1 MIGKSI
7 QTRLFSAVFL
17 VIFMMTFGVGIT
29 FFFSSRWYL
38 QYTARKETEHLIRM
52 VQSESDRLSTDSA
65 YTSSD
70 PEENMRESS
79 KALLRSV
86 RLQLR
91 DQPYNGIFLI
101 FNSKQKLVF
110 PQSGNDQNIYPMS
123 ALEEQ
128 CRQMIQSGE
137 LVSGKTS
144 RILLSEDFWYIS
156 MYVFPSST
164 PVRAKY
170 FVSVV
175 QIPDSSVF
183 WNYTWKLYI
192 AILIASVFLS
202 SFLVWGIAR
211 TISDPIRHLCLQIQ
225 RINGETDAQIR
236 DSYSLNELESLK
248 RSYNQMEETIRRSE
262 EEKRQFFQNAS
273 HDLKTPL
280 ASITGYSQGIVS
292 NVIKDHQKA
301 ASIILSESLRMTD
314 LVESILSLSKM
325 DSHTLDLHP
334 ADLEVMEFLDECVDI
349 MSTIRRD
356 CVIHL
361 EAGRPLTIHTD
372 PELLKRVIQ
381 NILSNCLRYAD
392 HEILIRMSTD
402 GNSLILLIQDDG
414 PGFPEKDLPHI
425 FERFYKGNGGKNGI
439 GLSIVWA
446 GIHYLGGSI
455 TAGNRAVPEHG
466 AYYQL
471 LLPLSLSS
479 GYSQSDSVK
488 TANLSFKHRL

>member
-29 FFFSSRWYL
+29 FFLSSRWYV

-52 VQSESDRLSTDSA
+52 VQSESDRLSTDPA

-70 PEENMRESS
+70 SKEHTRESS

-86 RLQLR
+86 RRQLR
-91 DQPYNGIFLI
+91 DQPYNGIFLV

-110 PQSGNDQNIYPMS
+110 PQSSNDQNIYPIS

-137 LVSGKTS
+137 LISGKPS

-211 TISDPIRHLCLQIQ
+211 TISVPIQHLCLQIQ
-225 RINGETDAQIR
+225 RINGETDAQIQ

-280 ASITGYSQGIVS
+280 VSITGYSQGIVS

-301 ASIILSESLRMTD
+301 TSIILSESLRMTD

-325 DSHTLDLHP
+325 DSHTFDLHP
-334 ADLEVMEFLDECVDI
+334 TDLEVIEFLDECVDI

-361 EAGRPLTIHTD
+361 ESAHPLTIHTD

-414 PGFPEKDLPHI
+414 PGFLEKDLPHI

-439 GLSIVWA
+439 GLSIVWT

-471 LLPLSLSS
+471 LLPLS
-479 GYSQSDSVK
+479 
-488 TANLSFKHRL
+488 F

>member
-29 FFFSSRWYL
+29 FFLSSRWYV

-52 VQSESDRLSTDSA
+52 VQSESDRLSTDPA

-70 PEENMRESS
+70 SKENTRESS

-86 RLQLR
+86 RRQLR
-91 DQPYNGIFLI
+91 DQPYNGIFLV

-110 PQSGNDQNIYPMS
+110 PQSSNDQNIYPIS

-137 LVSGKTS
+137 LISGKTS

-211 TISDPIRHLCLQIQ
+211 TISVPLQHLCLQIQ
-225 RINGETDAQIR
+225 RINGETAAQIQ
-236 DSYSLNELESLK
+236 DSYSLNELEALK

-325 DSHTLDLHP
+325 DSHTFDLHP
-334 ADLEVMEFLDECVDI
+334 TDLEVVEFLDECVDI

-361 EAGRPLTIHTD
+361 ESAHPLTIHTD

-439 GLSIVWA
+439 GLSIVWT

-471 LLPLSLSS
+471 LLPLS
-479 GYSQSDSVK
+479 
-488 TANLSFKHRL
+488 F

>member
-29 FFFSSRWYL
+29 FFLSSRWYV

-52 VQSESDRLSTDSA
+52 VQSESDRLSTDPA

-70 PEENMRESS
+70 SKENTRESS

-86 RLQLR
+86 RRQLR

-110 PQSGNDQNIYPMS
+110 PQSSNDQNIYPIS

-137 LVSGKTS
+137 LISGKPS

-211 TISDPIRHLCLQIQ
+211 TISVPIQRLCLQIQ
-225 RINGETDAQIR
+225 RINGETDAQIQ

-248 RSYNQMEETIRRSE
+248 HSYNQMEETIRRSE
-262 EEKRQFFQNAS
+262 EEKRHFFQNAS

-325 DSHTLDLHP
+325 DSHTFDLHP
-334 ADLEVMEFLDECVDI
+334 TDLEVVEFLDECVDI

-361 EAGRPLTIHTD
+361 ESAHPLTIHTD

-414 PGFPEKDLPHI
+414 PGSPEKDLPHI
-425 FERFYKGNGGKNGI
+425 FERFYKGDGGKNGI
-439 GLSIVWA
+439 GLSIVWT

-471 LLPLSLSS
+471 LLPLS
-479 GYSQSDSVK
+479 
-488 TANLSFKHRL
+488 F

>member
-1 MIGKSI
+1 MIGKNI

-29 FFFSSRWYL
+29 FFLSSRWYV

-52 VQSESDRLSTDSA
+52 VQSESDRLTTDPA

-70 PEENMRESS
+70 SKENTRESS

-91 DQPYNGIFLI
+91 DQPYNGIFLV

-110 PQSGNDQNIYPMS
+110 PQSSNDQNIYPIS

-137 LVSGKTS
+137 LISGKTS
-144 RILLSEDFWYIS
+144 RILLSEDSWYIS

-211 TISDPIRHLCLQIQ
+211 TISVPIQRLCLQIQ
-225 RINGETDAQIR
+225 RIDGETDAQIQ

-325 DSHTLDLHP
+325 DSHTFDLHP
-334 ADLEVMEFLDECVDI
+334 TDLEVVEFLDECVDI

-361 EAGRPLTIHTD
+361 ESAHPLTIHTD

-439 GLSIVWA
+439 GLSIVWT

-471 LLPLSLSS
+471 LLPLS
-479 GYSQSDSVK
+479 
-488 TANLSFKHRL
+488 F

>member
-29 FFFSSRWYL
+29 FFLSSRWYV

-52 VQSESDRLSTDSA
+52 VQSESDRLSTDPA

-70 PEENMRESS
+70 SKKNTRESS

-110 PQSGNDQNIYPMS
+110 PQSSNDQNIYPIS

-128 CRQMIQSGE
+128 CRRMIQSGE
-137 LVSGKTS
+137 LISGKTS

-183 WNYTWKLYI
+183 WNYTWKFYL
-192 AILIASVFLS
+192 AILLASVFLS

-211 TISDPIRHLCLQIQ
+211 TISVPIQHLCLQIQ
-225 RINGETDAQIR
+225 RINGETDAQIH
-236 DSYSLNELESLK
+236 DSYSLNELEALK
-248 RSYNQMEETIRRSE
+248 CSYNQMEEMIRRSE

-325 DSHTLDLHP
+325 DSHTFDLHP
-334 ADLEVMEFLDECVDI
+334 TDLEVMEFLDECVDI

-361 EAGRPLTIHTD
+361 EAERPLMIRTD

-381 NILSNCLRYAD
+381 NILSNCLRYAE

-414 PGFPEKDLPHI
+414 PGFLEKDLPHI
-425 FERFYKGNGGKNGI
+425 FERFYKGDGGKNGI
-439 GLSIVWA
+439 GLSIVWT

-455 TAGNRAVPEHG
+455 TAGNRTVPEHG

-471 LLPLSLSS
+471 LLPLS
-479 GYSQSDSVK
+479 
-488 TANLSFKHRL
+488 F

>member
-29 FFFSSRWYL
+29 FFLSSRWYV

-52 VQSESDRLSTDSA
+52 VQAESDRLSTDTA

-70 PEENMRESS
+70 SKENTRESS

-110 PQSGNDQNIYPMS
+110 PQSSNDQNIYPIS

-137 LVSGKTS
+137 LISGKTS

-183 WNYTWKLYI
+183 WNYTWKLYL
-192 AILIASVFLS
+192 AILLASVFLS

-211 TISDPIRHLCLQIQ
+211 TISVPIQHLCLQIQ
-225 RINGETDAQIR
+225 RINGETDAQIH

-325 DSHTLDLHP
+325 DSHTFDLHP
-334 ADLEVMEFLDECVDI
+334 TDLEVMEFLDECVDI

-361 EAGRPLTIHTD
+361 EAERPLMIRTD

-381 NILSNCLRYAD
+381 NILSNCLRYAE

-439 GLSIVWA
+439 GLSIVWT

-471 LLPLSLSS
+471 LFPLS
-479 GYSQSDSVK
+479 
-488 TANLSFKHRL
+488 F

>member
-29 FFFSSRWYL
+29 FFLSSRWYV
-38 QYTARKETEHLIRM
+38 QYTAREETEHLIRM
-52 VQSESDRLSTDSA
+52 VQSESDRLSTDPA

-70 PEENMRESS
+70 SKENTRESS

-86 RLQLR
+86 RRQLR
-91 DQPYNGIFLI
+91 DQPYNGIFLV

-110 PQSGNDQNIYPMS
+110 PQSSNDQNIYPIS

-137 LVSGKTS
+137 LISGKTS

-183 WNYTWKLYI
+183 WNYTRKLYI

-211 TISDPIRHLCLQIQ
+211 TISVPIQHLCLQIQ
-225 RINGETDAQIR
+225 RINGETDAQIQ
-236 DSYSLNELESLK
+236 DSYSLNELEALK
-248 RSYNQMEETIRRSE
+248 RSYNQMEEMIRRSE

-325 DSHTLDLHP
+325 DSHTFDLHP
-334 ADLEVMEFLDECVDI
+334 TDLEVMEFLDECVDI

-361 EAGRPLTIHTD
+361 EAERPLMIRTD

-381 NILSNCLRYAD
+381 NILSNCLRYAE

-414 PGFPEKDLPHI
+414 PGFLEKDLPHI

-439 GLSIVWA
+439 GLSIVWT

-455 TAGNRAVPEHG
+455 TAGNRTVPEHG

-471 LLPLSLSS
+471 LLPLS
-479 GYSQSDSVK
+479 
-488 TANLSFKHRL
+488 F

>member
-29 FFFSSRWYL
+29 FFLSSRWYV

-52 VQSESDRLSTDSA
+52 VQSESDRLSTDPA

-70 PEENMRESS
+70 SKENTRESS

-86 RLQLR
+86 RRQLR
-91 DQPYNGIFLI
+91 DQPYNGIFLV

-110 PQSGNDQNIYPMS
+110 PQSSNDQNIYPIS

-137 LVSGKTS
+137 LISGKTS

-183 WNYTWKLYI
+183 WNYTWKLYL
-192 AILIASVFLS
+192 AILLASVFLS

-211 TISDPIRHLCLQIQ
+211 TISVPIQHLCLQIQ
-225 RINGETDAQIR
+225 RINGETDAQIQ
-236 DSYSLNELESLK
+236 DSYSLNELEALK
-248 RSYNQMEETIRRSE
+248 RSYNQMEEMIRRSE

-325 DSHTLDLHP
+325 DSHTFDLHP
-334 ADLEVMEFLDECVDI
+334 TDLEVMEFLDECVDI

-361 EAGRPLTIHTD
+361 EAERPLMIRTD

-381 NILSNCLRYAD
+381 NILSNCLRYAE

-414 PGFPEKDLPHI
+414 PGFLEKDLPHI

-439 GLSIVWA
+439 GLSIVWT

-455 TAGNRAVPEHG
+455 TAGNRTVPEHG

-471 LLPLSLSS
+471 LLPLSFLPNQVS
-479 GYSQSDSVK
+479 
-488 TANLSFKHRL
+488 LSFNCEKQ

>member
-29 FFFSSRWYL
+29 FFLSSRWYV

-52 VQSESDRLSTDSA
+52 VQSESDRLSTDPA

-70 PEENMRESS
+70 SKENTRESS

-86 RLQLR
+86 RRQLR
-91 DQPYNGIFLI
+91 DQPYNGIFLV

-110 PQSGNDQNIYPMS
+110 PQSSNDQNIYPIS

-137 LVSGKTS
+137 LISGKTS

-183 WNYTWKLYI
+183 WNYTWKLYL
-192 AILIASVFLS
+192 AILLASVFLS

-211 TISDPIRHLCLQIQ
+211 TISVPIQHLCLQIQ
-225 RINGETDAQIR
+225 RINGETDAQIQ
-236 DSYSLNELESLK
+236 DSYSLNELEALK
-248 RSYNQMEETIRRSE
+248 RSYNQMEEMIRRSE
-262 EEKRQFFQNAS
+262 EEKRQFFQNTS

-325 DSHTLDLHP
+325 DSHTFDLHP
-334 ADLEVMEFLDECVDI
+334 TDLEVMEFLDECVDI

-361 EAGRPLTIHTD
+361 EAERPLMIRTD

-381 NILSNCLRYAD
+381 NILSNCLRYAE

-414 PGFPEKDLPHI
+414 PGFLEKDLPHI

-439 GLSIVWA
+439 GLSIVWT

-466 AYYQL
+466 AYYRL
-471 LLPLSLSS
+471 LLPLS
-479 GYSQSDSVK
+479 
-488 TANLSFKHRL
+488 F

>member
-1 MIGKSI
+1 MIGKSV

-29 FFFSSRWYL
+29 FFLSSRWYV

-52 VQSESDRLSTDSA
+52 VQSESDRLSTDPA

-70 PEENMRESS
+70 SKENTRESS

-86 RLQLR
+86 RRQLR
-91 DQPYNGIFLI
+91 DQPYNGIFLV

-110 PQSGNDQNIYPMS
+110 PQSSNDQNIYPIS

-137 LVSGKTS
+137 LISGKTS

-183 WNYTWKLYI
+183 WNYTWKLYL

-211 TISDPIRHLCLQIQ
+211 TISVPLQHLCLQIQ
-225 RINGETDAQIR
+225 RINGETDAQIQ
-236 DSYSLNELESLK
+236 DSYSLNELEALK

-301 ASIILSESLRMTD
+301 AGIILSESLRMTD

-325 DSHTLDLHP
+325 DSHTFDLHP
-334 ADLEVMEFLDECVDI
+334 TDLEVIEFLDECVDI

-361 EAGRPLTIHTD
+361 EAARPLMIHTD

-381 NILSNCLRYAD
+381 NILSNCLRYAE

-414 PGFPEKDLPHI
+414 PGFLEKDLPHI

-439 GLSIVWA
+439 GLSIVWT

-471 LLPLSLSS
+471 LLPLS
-479 GYSQSDSVK
+479 
-488 TANLSFKHRL
+488 F

>member
-29 FFFSSRWYL
+29 FFLSSRWYV

-52 VQSESDRLSTDSA
+52 VQAESDRLSTDTA

-70 PEENMRESS
+70 SKENTRESS

-86 RLQLR
+86 RRQLR

-110 PQSGNDQNIYPMS
+110 PQSSNDRNIYPIS

-128 CRQMIQSGE
+128 CRRMIQSGE
-137 LVSGKTS
+137 LISGKTS

-183 WNYTWKLYI
+183 WNYTRKLYI

-211 TISDPIRHLCLQIQ
+211 TISVPIQHLCLQIQ
-225 RINGETDAQIR
+225 RINGETDAQIK
-236 DSYSLNELESLK
+236 DSYSLNELEALK

-301 ASIILSESLRMTD
+301 AGIILSESLRMTD

-325 DSHTLDLHP
+325 DSHTFDLHP
-334 ADLEVMEFLDECVDI
+334 TDLEVMEFLDECVDI

-361 EAGRPLTIHTD
+361 EAERPLMIYTD

-439 GLSIVWA
+439 GLSIVWT

-471 LLPLSLSS
+471 LLPLS
-479 GYSQSDSVK
+479 
-488 TANLSFKHRL
+488 F

>member
-29 FFFSSRWYL
+29 FFLSSRWYV

-52 VQSESDRLSTDSA
+52 VQSESDRLSTDPA

-70 PEENMRESS
+70 SKENTRESS

-86 RLQLR
+86 RRQLR
-91 DQPYNGIFLI
+91 DQPYNGIFLV

-110 PQSGNDQNIYPMS
+110 PQSSNDQNIYPIS

-137 LVSGKTS
+137 LISGKTS

-183 WNYTWKLYI
+183 WNYTRKLYI

-211 TISDPIRHLCLQIQ
+211 TISVPIQHLCLQIQ
-225 RINGETDAQIR
+225 RINGETDAQIQ
-236 DSYSLNELESLK
+236 DSYSLNELEALK

-325 DSHTLDLHP
+325 DSHTFDLHP
-334 ADLEVMEFLDECVDI
+334 TDLEVMEFLDECVDI

-361 EAGRPLTIHTD
+361 EAERPLMIRTD

-381 NILSNCLRYAD
+381 NILSNCLRYAE

-414 PGFPEKDLPHI
+414 PGFLEKDLPHI

-439 GLSIVWA
+439 GLSIVWT

-471 LLPLSLSS
+471 LLPLS
-479 GYSQSDSVK
+479 
-488 TANLSFKHRL
+488 F

>member
-29 FFFSSRWYL
+29 FFLSSRWYV

-52 VQSESDRLSTDSA
+52 VQSESNRLSTDPA

-70 PEENMRESS
+70 SKENTREFS

-86 RLQLR
+86 RMQLR
-91 DQPYNGIFLI
+91 DQPYNGIFLV

-110 PQSGNDQNIYPMS
+110 PQSSNDQNIYPIS
-123 ALEEQ
+123 ALEKQ
-128 CRQMIQSGE
+128 CRRMIQSGE
-137 LVSGKTS
+137 LISGKTS
-144 RILLSEDFWYIS
+144 RILLSEDSWYIS

-211 TISDPIRHLCLQIQ
+211 TISVPIQHLCLQIQ
-225 RINGETDAQIR
+225 RINGETDAQIQ
-236 DSYSLNELESLK
+236 DSYSLNELEALK
-248 RSYNQMEETIRRSE
+248 RSYNQMEEMIRRSE

-325 DSHTLDLHP
+325 DSHTFDLHP
-334 ADLEVMEFLDECVDI
+334 TDLEVMEFLDECVDI

-361 EAGRPLTIHTD
+361 EAERPLMIRTD

-381 NILSNCLRYAD
+381 NILSNCLRYAE

-414 PGFPEKDLPHI
+414 PGFLEKDLPHI

-439 GLSIVWA
+439 GLSIVWT

-471 LLPLSLSS
+471 LLPLS
-479 GYSQSDSVK
+479 
-488 TANLSFKHRL
+488 F

>member
-29 FFFSSRWYL
+29 FFLSSRWYV

-52 VQSESDRLSTDSA
+52 VQSESDRLSTDPA

-70 PEENMRESS
+70 SKENTRESS

-86 RLQLR
+86 RRQLR
-91 DQPYNGIFLI
+91 DQPYNGIFLV

-110 PQSGNDQNIYPMS
+110 PQSSNDQNIYPIS

-137 LVSGKTS
+137 LISGKTS

-183 WNYTWKLYI
+183 WNYTWKLYL

-211 TISDPIRHLCLQIQ
+211 TISVPIQHLCLQIQ
-225 RINGETDAQIR
+225 RINGETDAQIQ

-325 DSHTLDLHP
+325 DSHTFDLHP
-334 ADLEVMEFLDECVDI
+334 TDLEVMEFLDECVDI

-356 CVIHL
+356 CVINL
-361 EAGRPLTIHTD
+361 EAARPLMIHTD

-381 NILSNCLRYAD
+381 NILSNCLRYAE

-414 PGFPEKDLPHI
+414 PGFLEKDLPHI
-425 FERFYKGNGGKNGI
+425 FERFYKGNGGNNGI
-439 GLSIVWA
+439 GLSIVWT

-471 LLPLSLSS
+471 LLPLS
-479 GYSQSDSVK
+479 
-488 TANLSFKHRL
+488 F

>member
-1 MIGKSI
+1 MIGKSV

-29 FFFSSRWYL
+29 FFLSSRWYV

-52 VQSESDRLSTDSA
+52 VQSESNRLSTDPA

-70 PEENMRESS
+70 SKENTREFS

-86 RLQLR
+86 RMQLR
-91 DQPYNGIFLI
+91 DQPYNGIFLV

-110 PQSGNDQNIYPMS
+110 PQSSNDQNIYPIS
-123 ALEEQ
+123 ALEKQ
-128 CRQMIQSGE
+128 CRRMIQSGE
-137 LVSGKTS
+137 LISGKTS

-211 TISDPIRHLCLQIQ
+211 TISVPIQHLCLQIQ
-225 RINGETDAQIR
+225 RINGETDAQIQ

-248 RSYNQMEETIRRSE
+248 RSYNQMEEMIRRSE

-325 DSHTLDLHP
+325 DSHTFDLHP
-334 ADLEVMEFLDECVDI
+334 TDLEVMEFLDECVDI

-361 EAGRPLTIHTD
+361 EAERPLMIRTD

-381 NILSNCLRYAD
+381 NILSNCLRYAE

-414 PGFPEKDLPHI
+414 PGFLEKDLPHI

-439 GLSIVWA
+439 GLSIVWT

-471 LLPLSLSS
+471 LLPLS
-479 GYSQSDSVK
+479 
-488 TANLSFKHRL
+488 F

>member
-29 FFFSSRWYL
+29 FFLSSRWYV

-52 VQSESDRLSTDSA
+52 VQSESDRLSTDPA

-70 PEENMRESS
+70 SKENTRESS

-86 RLQLR
+86 RRQLR
-91 DQPYNGIFLI
+91 DQPYNGIFLV

-110 PQSGNDQNIYPMS
+110 PQSSNDQNIYPIS

-137 LVSGKTS
+137 LISGKTS

-183 WNYTWKLYI
+183 WNYTWKLYL
-192 AILIASVFLS
+192 AILLASVFLS

-211 TISDPIRHLCLQIQ
+211 TISVPIQHLCLQIQ
-225 RINGETDAQIR
+225 RINGETDAQIQ
-236 DSYSLNELESLK
+236 DSYSLNELEALK
-248 RSYNQMEETIRRSE
+248 RSYNQMEEMIRRSE
-262 EEKRQFFQNAS
+262 EEKRQFFQNTS

-301 ASIILSESLRMTD
+301 AGIILSESLRMTD

-325 DSHTLDLHP
+325 DSHTFDLHP
-334 ADLEVMEFLDECVDI
+334 TDLEVMEFLDECVDI

-361 EAGRPLTIHTD
+361 EAERPLMIRTD

-381 NILSNCLRYAD
+381 NILSNCLRYAE

-439 GLSIVWA
+439 GLSIVWT

-471 LLPLSLSS
+471 LFPLS
-479 GYSQSDSVK
+479 
-488 TANLSFKHRL
+488 F

>member
-7 QTRLFSAVFL
+7 QTRLFSAAFL

-29 FFFSSRWYL
+29 FFLSSRWYV

-52 VQSESDRLSTDSA
+52 VQSESDRLSTDPA

-70 PEENMRESS
+70 SKENTRESS

-110 PQSGNDQNIYPMS
+110 PQSSNDQNIYPIS

-128 CRQMIQSGE
+128 CRRMIQSGE
-137 LVSGKTS
+137 LISGKTS

-183 WNYTWKLYI
+183 WNYTWKLYL
-192 AILIASVFLS
+192 AILLASVFLS

-211 TISDPIRHLCLQIQ
+211 TISVPIQHLCLQIQ
-225 RINGETDAQIR
+225 RINGETDAQIQ
-236 DSYSLNELESLK
+236 DSYSLNELEALK
-248 RSYNQMEETIRRSE
+248 HSYNQMEEMIRRSE

-325 DSHTLDLHP
+325 DSHTFDLHP
-334 ADLEVMEFLDECVDI
+334 TDLEVMEFLDECVDI

-361 EAGRPLTIHTD
+361 EAERPLMIRTD
-372 PELLKRVIQ
+372 PKLLKRVIQ
-381 NILSNCLRYAD
+381 NILSNCLRYAE

-414 PGFPEKDLPHI
+414 PGFLEKDLPHI

-439 GLSIVWA
+439 GLSIVWT

-455 TAGNRAVPEHG
+455 TAGNRTVPEHG

-471 LLPLSLSS
+471 LLPLS
-479 GYSQSDSVK
+479 
-488 TANLSFKHRL
+488 F

>member
-29 FFFSSRWYL
+29 FFLSSRWYV
-38 QYTARKETEHLIRM
+38 QYTAKKETEHLIRM
-52 VQSESDRLSTDSA
+52 VQSESDRLSTDPA

-70 PEENMRESS
+70 SKENTRESS

-86 RLQLR
+86 RRQLR

-110 PQSGNDQNIYPMS
+110 PQSSNDQNIYPIS

-137 LVSGKTS
+137 LISGKPS

-211 TISDPIRHLCLQIQ
+211 TISVPIQHLCLQIQ
-225 RINGETDAQIR
+225 RINGETDAQIQ

-248 RSYNQMEETIRRSE
+248 RSYNQMEEMIRRSE

-325 DSHTLDLHP
+325 DSHTFDLHP
-334 ADLEVMEFLDECVDI
+334 TDLEVVEFLDECVDI

-361 EAGRPLTIHTD
+361 ESAHPLTIHTD

-381 NILSNCLRYAD
+381 NILSNCLRYAE

-414 PGFPEKDLPHI
+414 PGFLEKDLPHI
-425 FERFYKGNGGKNGI
+425 FERFYKGDGGKNGI
-439 GLSIVWA
+439 GLSIVWT

-471 LLPLSLSS
+471 LLPLS
-479 GYSQSDSVK
+479 
-488 TANLSFKHRL
+488 F

>member
-29 FFFSSRWYL
+29 FFLSSRWYV

-52 VQSESDRLSTDSA
+52 VQSESDRLSTDPA

-70 PEENMRESS
+70 SKENTRESS

-110 PQSGNDQNIYPMS
+110 PQSSNDRNIYPIS

-128 CRQMIQSGE
+128 CRRMIQSGE
-137 LVSGKTS
+137 LISGKTS

-183 WNYTWKLYI
+183 WNYTWKLYL
-192 AILIASVFLS
+192 AILLASVFLS

-211 TISDPIRHLCLQIQ
+211 TISVPIQHLCLQIQ
-225 RINGETDAQIR
+225 RINGETDAQIQ
-236 DSYSLNELESLK
+236 DSYSLNELEALK
-248 RSYNQMEETIRRSE
+248 RSYNQMEEMIRRSE

-325 DSHTLDLHP
+325 DSHTFDLHP
-334 ADLEVMEFLDECVDI
+334 TDLEVMEFLDECVDI

-361 EAGRPLTIHTD
+361 EAERPLMIRTD

-414 PGFPEKDLPHI
+414 PGFLEKDLPHI

-439 GLSIVWA
+439 GLSIVWT

-471 LLPLSLSS
+471 LLPLS
-479 GYSQSDSVK
+479 
-488 TANLSFKHRL
+488 F

>member
-29 FFFSSRWYL
+29 FFLSSRWYV

-52 VQSESDRLSTDSA
+52 VQSESDRLSTDPA

-70 PEENMRESS
+70 SKENTRESS

-86 RLQLR
+86 RRQLR
-91 DQPYNGIFLI
+91 DQPYNGIFLV

-110 PQSGNDQNIYPMS
+110 PQSSNDQNIYPIS

-137 LVSGKTS
+137 LISGKTS

-211 TISDPIRHLCLQIQ
+211 TISVPIQHLCLQIQ
-225 RINGETDAQIR
+225 RINGETDAQIQ
-236 DSYSLNELESLK
+236 DSYSLNELEALK
-248 RSYNQMEETIRRSE
+248 RSYNQMEEMIRRSE

-273 HDLKTPL
+273 HDLKTSL

-325 DSHTLDLHP
+325 DSHTFDLHP
-334 ADLEVMEFLDECVDI
+334 TDLEVMEFLDECVDI

-361 EAGRPLTIHTD
+361 EAERPLMIRTD

-381 NILSNCLRYAD
+381 NILSNCLRYAE

-414 PGFPEKDLPHI
+414 PGFLEKDLPHI

-439 GLSIVWA
+439 GLSIVWT

-471 LLPLSLSS
+471 LLPLS
-479 GYSQSDSVK
+479 
-488 TANLSFKHRL
+488 F

>member
-17 VIFMMTFGVGIT
+17 VIFMITFGVGIT
-29 FFFSSRWYL
+29 FFLSSRWYV

-52 VQSESDRLSTDSA
+52 VQSESDRLSTDPA

-70 PEENMRESS
+70 SKENTRESS

-86 RLQLR
+86 RRQLR
-91 DQPYNGIFLI
+91 DQPYNGIFLV

-110 PQSGNDQNIYPMS
+110 PQSSNDQNIYPIS

-137 LVSGKTS
+137 LISGKTS

-183 WNYTWKLYI
+183 WNYTWKLYL
-192 AILIASVFLS
+192 AILLASVFLS

-211 TISDPIRHLCLQIQ
+211 TISVPIQHLCLQIQ
-225 RINGETDAQIR
+225 RINGETDAQIQ
-236 DSYSLNELESLK
+236 DSYSLNELEALK
-248 RSYNQMEETIRRSE
+248 RSYNQMEEMIRRSE

-325 DSHTLDLHP
+325 DSHTFDLHP
-334 ADLEVMEFLDECVDI
+334 TDLEVMEFLDECVDI

-361 EAGRPLTIHTD
+361 EAERPLMIRTD

-381 NILSNCLRYAD
+381 NILSNCLRYAE

-414 PGFPEKDLPHI
+414 PGFLEKDLPHI

-439 GLSIVWA
+439 GLSIVWT

-471 LLPLSLSS
+471 LLPLS
-479 GYSQSDSVK
+479 
-488 TANLSFKHRL
+488 F

>member
-29 FFFSSRWYL
+29 FFLSSRWYV

-52 VQSESDRLSTDSA
+52 VQSESDRLSTDPA

-70 PEENMRESS
+70 SKENTRESS

-86 RLQLR
+86 RRQLR

-110 PQSGNDQNIYPMS
+110 PQSSNDQNIYPIS

-137 LVSGKTS
+137 LISGKPS

-211 TISDPIRHLCLQIQ
+211 TISVPIQHLCLQIQ
-225 RINGETDAQIR
+225 RINGETDAQIQ
-236 DSYSLNELESLK
+236 DSYSLNELEALK
-248 RSYNQMEETIRRSE
+248 RSYNQMEEMIRRSE

-325 DSHTLDLHP
+325 DSHTFDLHP
-334 ADLEVMEFLDECVDI
+334 TDLEVMEFLDECVDI

-361 EAGRPLTIHTD
+361 EAERPLMIRTD

-381 NILSNCLRYAD
+381 NILSNCLRYAE

-414 PGFPEKDLPHI
+414 PGFLEKDLPHI

-439 GLSIVWA
+439 GLSIVWT

-466 AYYQL
+466 AYYRL
-471 LLPLSLSS
+471 LLPLS
-479 GYSQSDSVK
+479 
-488 TANLSFKHRL
+488 F

>member
-29 FFFSSRWYL
+29 FFLSSRWYV
-38 QYTARKETEHLIRM
+38 QYTARKETEHLIGM
-52 VQSESDRLSTDSA
+52 VQSESDRLSTDPA

-70 PEENMRESS
+70 SKENTRESS

-91 DQPYNGIFLI
+91 DQPHNGIFLV

-110 PQSGNDQNIYPMS
+110 PQSSNDQNIYPIS

-128 CRQMIQSGE
+128 CRRMIQSGE
-137 LVSGKTS
+137 LISGKTS
-144 RILLSEDFWYIS
+144 RILLSEDSWYIS

-183 WNYTWKLYI
+183 WNYTWKLYL

-211 TISDPIRHLCLQIQ
+211 TISVPLRHLCLQIQ
-225 RINGETDAQIR
+225 RINGETDAQIH

-325 DSHTLDLHP
+325 DSHTFDLHP
-334 ADLEVMEFLDECVDI
+334 TDLEVMEFLDECVDI

-361 EAGRPLTIHTD
+361 EAERPLMIRTD

-414 PGFPEKDLPHI
+414 PGFLEKDLPHI

-439 GLSIVWA
+439 GLSIVWT

-466 AYYQL
+466 AYYRL
-471 LLPLSLSS
+471 LLPLS
-479 GYSQSDSVK
+479 
-488 TANLSFKHRL
+488 F

>member
-29 FFFSSRWYL
+29 FFLSSRWYV

-52 VQSESDRLSTDSA
+52 VQSESDRLSTDPA

-70 PEENMRESS
+70 SKKNTRESS

-86 RLQLR
+86 RRQLR

-110 PQSGNDQNIYPMS
+110 PQSSNDQNIYPIS

-137 LVSGKTS
+137 LISGKPS

-202 SFLVWGIAR
+202 SFLVCGIAR
-211 TISDPIRHLCLQIQ
+211 TISVPIQHLCLQIQ
-225 RINGETDAQIR
+225 RINGETDAQIQ

-325 DSHTLDLHP
+325 DSHTFDLHP
-334 ADLEVMEFLDECVDI
+334 TDLEVVEFLDECVDI

-361 EAGRPLTIHTD
+361 ESAHPLTIHTD

-439 GLSIVWA
+439 GLSIVWT

-471 LLPLSLSS
+471 LLPLS
-479 GYSQSDSVK
+479 
-488 TANLSFKHRL
+488 F

>member
-29 FFFSSRWYL
+29 FFLSSRWYV

-52 VQSESDRLSTDSA
+52 VQAESDRLSTDTA

-70 PEENMRESS
+70 SKENTRESS

-110 PQSGNDQNIYPMS
+110 PQSSNDQNIYPIS

-128 CRQMIQSGE
+128 CRRMIQSGE
-137 LVSGKTS
+137 LISGKTS

-183 WNYTWKLYI
+183 WNYTWKLYL
-192 AILIASVFLS
+192 AILLASVFLS

-211 TISDPIRHLCLQIQ
+211 TISVPIQHLCLQIQ
-225 RINGETDAQIR
+225 RINGETDAQIQ
-236 DSYSLNELESLK
+236 DSYSLNELEALK
-248 RSYNQMEETIRRSE
+248 RSYNQMEEMIRRSE

-325 DSHTLDLHP
+325 DSHTFDLHP
-334 ADLEVMEFLDECVDI
+334 TDLEVMEFLDECVDI

-361 EAGRPLTIHTD
+361 EAERPLMIRTD

-381 NILSNCLRYAD
+381 NILSNCLRYAE

-414 PGFPEKDLPHI
+414 PGFLEKDLPHI

-439 GLSIVWA
+439 GLSIVWT

-471 LLPLSLSS
+471 LFPLS
-479 GYSQSDSVK
+479 
-488 TANLSFKHRL
+488 F

>member
-7 QTRLFSAVFL
+7 QTRLFSAAFL

-29 FFFSSRWYL
+29 FFLSSRWYV

-52 VQSESDRLSTDSA
+52 VQSESDRLSTDPA

-70 PEENMRESS
+70 SKENTRESS

-110 PQSGNDQNIYPMS
+110 PQSSNDQNIYPIS

-128 CRQMIQSGE
+128 CRRMIQSGE
-137 LVSGKTS
+137 LISGKTS

-183 WNYTWKLYI
+183 WNYTWKLYL

-211 TISDPIRHLCLQIQ
+211 TISVPLRHLCLQIQ
-225 RINGETDAQIR
+225 RINGETDAQIH

-248 RSYNQMEETIRRSE
+248 RSYNQMEEMIRRSE

-325 DSHTLDLHP
+325 DSHTFDLHP
-334 ADLEVMEFLDECVDI
+334 TDLEVMEFLDECVDI

-361 EAGRPLTIHTD
+361 EAERPLMIRTD

-381 NILSNCLRYAD
+381 NILSNCLRYAE

-414 PGFPEKDLPHI
+414 PGFLEKDLPHI

-439 GLSIVWA
+439 GLSIVWT

-471 LLPLSLSS
+471 LLPLS
-479 GYSQSDSVK
+479 
-488 TANLSFKHRL
+488 F

>member
-29 FFFSSRWYL
+29 FFLSSRWYV
-38 QYTARKETEHLIRM
+38 QYTAKKETEHLIRM
-52 VQSESDRLSTDSA
+52 VQSESDRLSTDPA

-70 PEENMRESS
+70 SKENTRESS

-86 RLQLR
+86 RRQLR
-91 DQPYNGIFLI
+91 DQPYNGIFLV

-110 PQSGNDQNIYPMS
+110 PQSSNDQNIYPIS

-137 LVSGKTS
+137 LISGKPS

-202 SFLVWGIAR
+202 SFLVCGIAR
-211 TISDPIRHLCLQIQ
+211 TISVPIQHLCLQIQ
-225 RINGETDAQIR
+225 RINGETDAQIQ
-236 DSYSLNELESLK
+236 DSYSLNELEALK
-248 RSYNQMEETIRRSE
+248 RSYNQMEEMIRRSE

-325 DSHTLDLHP
+325 DSHTFDLHP
-334 ADLEVMEFLDECVDI
+334 TDLEVMEFLDECVDI

-361 EAGRPLTIHTD
+361 EAERPLMIRTD

-381 NILSNCLRYAD
+381 NILSNCLRYAE

-414 PGFPEKDLPHI
+414 PGFLEKDLPHI

-439 GLSIVWA
+439 GLSIVWT

-455 TAGNRAVPEHG
+455 TAGNRTVPEHG

-471 LLPLSLSS
+471 LLPLS
-479 GYSQSDSVK
+479 
-488 TANLSFKHRL
+488 F

>member
-29 FFFSSRWYL
+29 FFLSSRWYV

-52 VQSESDRLSTDSA
+52 VQSESDRLSTDPA

-70 PEENMRESS
+70 SKENRREFS

-91 DQPYNGIFLI
+91 DQPYNGIFLV

-110 PQSGNDQNIYPMS
+110 PQSSNDQNIYPIS

-137 LVSGKTS
+137 LISGKTS

-183 WNYTWKLYI
+183 WNYTWKLYL

-211 TISDPIRHLCLQIQ
+211 TISVPLRHLCLQIQ

-301 ASIILSESLRMTD
+301 AGIILSESLRMTD
-314 LVESILSLSKM
+314 LVESVLSLSKM
-325 DSHTLDLHP
+325 DSHTFDLHP
-334 ADLEVMEFLDECVDI
+334 TDLEIMEFLDECVDI

-361 EAGRPLTIHTD
+361 EAAHPLTIHTD

-414 PGFPEKDLPHI
+414 PGFTEKDLPHI
-425 FERFYKGNGGKNGI
+425 FERFYKGDGGKNGI
-439 GLSIVWA
+439 GLSIVWT

-471 LLPLSLSS
+471 LLPLS
-479 GYSQSDSVK
+479 
-488 TANLSFKHRL
+488 F

>member
-29 FFFSSRWYL
+29 FFLSSRWYV

-52 VQSESDRLSTDSA
+52 VQSESDRLSTDPA

-70 PEENMRESS
+70 SKENTRESS

-86 RLQLR
+86 RRQLR
-91 DQPYNGIFLI
+91 DQPYNGIFLV

-110 PQSGNDQNIYPMS
+110 PQSSNDQNIYPIS

-137 LVSGKTS
+137 LISGKTS

-183 WNYTWKLYI
+183 WNYTWKLYL
-192 AILIASVFLS
+192 AILLASVFLS

-211 TISDPIRHLCLQIQ
+211 TISVPIQHLCLQIQ
-225 RINGETDAQIR
+225 RINGETDAQIQ
-236 DSYSLNELESLK
+236 DSYSLNELEALK

-325 DSHTLDLHP
+325 DSHTFDLHP
-334 ADLEVMEFLDECVDI
+334 TDLEVMEFLDECVDI

-361 EAGRPLTIHTD
+361 EAERPLMIRTD

-381 NILSNCLRYAD
+381 NILSNCLRYAE

-414 PGFPEKDLPHI
+414 PGFLEKDLPHI

-439 GLSIVWA
+439 GLSIVWT

-471 LLPLSLSS
+471 LLPLS
-479 GYSQSDSVK
+479 
-488 TANLSFKHRL
+488 F

>member
-17 VIFMMTFGVGIT
+17 VIFMITFGVGIT
-29 FFFSSRWYL
+29 FFLSSRWYV
-38 QYTARKETEHLIRM
+38 QYTARKETEHLIGM
-52 VQSESDRLSTDSA
+52 VQSESDRLSTDPA

-70 PEENMRESS
+70 SKENTRESS

-110 PQSGNDQNIYPMS
+110 PKSGNDRNIYPVS

-128 CRQMIQSGE
+128 CRRMIQSGE
-137 LVSGKTS
+137 LISGKTS

-175 QIPDSSVF
+175 QIPDSLVF
-183 WNYTWKLYI
+183 WNYTWKLYL

-211 TISDPIRHLCLQIQ
+211 TISVPLRHLCLQIQ
-225 RINGETDAQIR
+225 RINGETDAQIH

-325 DSHTLDLHP
+325 DSHTFDLHP
-334 ADLEVMEFLDECVDI
+334 TDLEVMEFLDECVDI

-361 EAGRPLTIHTD
+361 EAERPLMIHTV

-414 PGFPEKDLPHI
+414 PGFLEKDLPHI
-425 FERFYKGNGGKNGI
+425 FERFYKGDGGKNGI
-439 GLSIVWA
+439 GLSIVWT

-466 AYYQL
+466 AYYRL
-471 LLPLSLSS
+471 LLPLS
-479 GYSQSDSVK
+479 
-488 TANLSFKHRL
+488 F

>member
-29 FFFSSRWYL
+29 FFLSSRWYV

-52 VQSESDRLSTDSA
+52 VQSESDRLSTDPA

-70 PEENMRESS
+70 SKENTRESS

-86 RLQLR
+86 RRQLR
-91 DQPYNGIFLI
+91 DQPYNGIFLV

-110 PQSGNDQNIYPMS
+110 PQSSNDQNIYPIS

-137 LVSGKTS
+137 LISGKTS

-192 AILIASVFLS
+192 AILIASVFLL

-211 TISDPIRHLCLQIQ
+211 TISVPIQHLCLQIQ
-225 RINGETDAQIR
+225 RINGETDAQIQ
-236 DSYSLNELESLK
+236 DSYSLNELEALK
-248 RSYNQMEETIRRSE
+248 RSYNQMEEMIRRSE

-301 ASIILSESLRMTD
+301 ASIILSESLRITD

-325 DSHTLDLHP
+325 DSHTFDLHP
-334 ADLEVMEFLDECVDI
+334 TDLEVMEFLDECVDI

-356 CVIHL
+356 CVINL
-361 EAGRPLTIHTD
+361 EAERPLMIHTD

-402 GNSLILLIQDDG
+402 GNSLILLMQDDG

-425 FERFYKGNGGKNGI
+425 FERFYKGDGGKNGI
-439 GLSIVWA
+439 GLSIVWT

-471 LLPLSLSS
+471 LLPLS
-479 GYSQSDSVK
+479 
-488 TANLSFKHRL
+488 F

>member
-7 QTRLFSAVFL
+7 QTRLFSAAFL

-29 FFFSSRWYL
+29 FFLSSRWYV

-52 VQSESDRLSTDSA
+52 VQSESDRLSTDPA

-70 PEENMRESS
+70 SKENTRESS

-110 PQSGNDQNIYPMS
+110 PQSSNDQNIYPIS

-128 CRQMIQSGE
+128 CRRMIQSGE
-137 LVSGKTS
+137 LISGKTS

-183 WNYTWKLYI
+183 WNYTWKLYL
-192 AILIASVFLS
+192 AILLASVFLS

-211 TISDPIRHLCLQIQ
+211 TISVPIQHLCLQIQ
-225 RINGETDAQIR
+225 RINGETDAQIH
-236 DSYSLNELESLK
+236 DSYSLNELEALK
-248 RSYNQMEETIRRSE
+248 RSYNQMEEMIRRSE

-325 DSHTLDLHP
+325 DSHTFDLHP
-334 ADLEVMEFLDECVDI
+334 TDLEVMEFLDECVDI

-361 EAGRPLTIHTD
+361 EAERPLMIRTD

-381 NILSNCLRYAD
+381 NILSNCLRYAE

-414 PGFPEKDLPHI
+414 PGFLEKDLPHI

-439 GLSIVWA
+439 GLSIVWT

-471 LLPLSLSS
+471 LLPLS
-479 GYSQSDSVK
+479 
-488 TANLSFKHRL
+488 F

>member
-29 FFFSSRWYL
+29 FFLSSRWYV

-52 VQSESDRLSTDSA
+52 VQSESNRLSTDPA

-70 PEENMRESS
+70 SKENTREFS

-86 RLQLR
+86 RMQLR
-91 DQPYNGIFLI
+91 DQPYNGIFLV

-110 PQSGNDQNIYPMS
+110 PQSSNDQNIYPIS
-123 ALEEQ
+123 ALEKQ
-128 CRQMIQSGE
+128 CRRMIQSGE
-137 LVSGKTS
+137 LISGKTS

-211 TISDPIRHLCLQIQ
+211 TISVPIQHLCLQIQ
-225 RINGETDAQIR
+225 RINGETDAQIQ

-248 RSYNQMEETIRRSE
+248 RSYNQMEEMIRRSE

-325 DSHTLDLHP
+325 DSHTFDLHP
-334 ADLEVMEFLDECVDI
+334 TDLEVMEFLDECVDI

-361 EAGRPLTIHTD
+361 EAERPLMIRTD

-381 NILSNCLRYAD
+381 NILSNCLRYAE

-414 PGFPEKDLPHI
+414 PGFLEKDLPHI

-439 GLSIVWA
+439 GLSIVWT

-471 LLPLSLSS
+471 LLPLS
-479 GYSQSDSVK
+479 
-488 TANLSFKHRL
+488 F

>member
-29 FFFSSRWYL
+29 FFLSSRWYV

-52 VQSESDRLSTDSA
+52 VQSESDRLSTDPA

-70 PEENMRESS
+70 SKENTRESS

-86 RLQLR
+86 RRQLR
-91 DQPYNGIFLI
+91 DQPYNGIFLV

-110 PQSGNDQNIYPMS
+110 PQSSNDQNIYPIS

-137 LVSGKTS
+137 LISGKTS

-183 WNYTWKLYI
+183 WNYTWKLYL
-192 AILIASVFLS
+192 AILLASVFLS

-211 TISDPIRHLCLQIQ
+211 TISVPIQHLCLQIQ
-225 RINGETDAQIR
+225 RINGETDAQIQ
-236 DSYSLNELESLK
+236 DSYSLNELEALK
-248 RSYNQMEETIRRSE
+248 RSYNQMEEMIRRSE

-325 DSHTLDLHP
+325 DSHTFDLHP
-334 ADLEVMEFLDECVDI
+334 TDLEVMEFLDECVDI

-361 EAGRPLTIHTD
+361 EAERPLMIRTD

-381 NILSNCLRYAD
+381 NILSNCLRYAE

-414 PGFPEKDLPHI
+414 PGFLEKDLPHI

-439 GLSIVWA
+439 GLSIVWT

-471 LLPLSLSS
+471 LFPLS
-479 GYSQSDSVK
+479 
-488 TANLSFKHRL
+488 F

>member
-29 FFFSSRWYL
+29 FFLSSRWYV

-52 VQSESDRLSTDSA
+52 VQSESDRLSTDPA

-70 PEENMRESS
+70 SKENTRESS

-86 RLQLR
+86 RRQLR
-91 DQPYNGIFLI
+91 DQPYNGIFLV

-110 PQSGNDQNIYPMS
+110 PQSSNDQNIYPIS

-137 LVSGKTS
+137 LISGKTS

-211 TISDPIRHLCLQIQ
+211 TISVPIQHLCLQIQ
-225 RINGETDAQIR
+225 RINGETDAQIQ
-236 DSYSLNELESLK
+236 DSYSLNELEALK
-248 RSYNQMEETIRRSE
+248 RSYNQMEEMIRRSE

-325 DSHTLDLHP
+325 DSHTFDLHP
-334 ADLEVMEFLDECVDI
+334 TDLEVMEFLDECVDI

-361 EAGRPLTIHTD
+361 EAERPLMIRTD

-381 NILSNCLRYAD
+381 NILSNCLRYAE

-414 PGFPEKDLPHI
+414 PGFLEKDLPHI

-439 GLSIVWA
+439 GLSIVWT

-471 LLPLSLSS
+471 LLPLS
-479 GYSQSDSVK
+479 
-488 TANLSFKHRL
+488 F

>member
-17 VIFMMTFGVGIT
+17 VIFMITFGVGIT
-29 FFFSSRWYL
+29 FFLSSRWYV

-52 VQSESDRLSTDSA
+52 VQSESDRLSTDPA

-70 PEENMRESS
+70 SKENTRESS

-110 PQSGNDQNIYPMS
+110 PQSGNDRNIYPIS

-128 CRQMIQSGE
+128 CRRMIQSGE
-137 LVSGKTS
+137 LISGKTS

-183 WNYTWKLYI
+183 WNYTWKLYL
-192 AILIASVFLS
+192 AILLASVFLS

-211 TISDPIRHLCLQIQ
+211 TISVPIQHLCLQIQ
-225 RINGETDAQIR
+225 RINGETDAQIQ
-236 DSYSLNELESLK
+236 DSYSLNELEALK
-248 RSYNQMEETIRRSE
+248 RSYNQMEEMIRRSE

-325 DSHTLDLHP
+325 DSHTFDLHP
-334 ADLEVMEFLDECVDI
+334 TDLEVMEFLDECVDI

-361 EAGRPLTIHTD
+361 EAERPLMIRTD

-414 PGFPEKDLPHI
+414 PGFLEKDLPHI

-439 GLSIVWA
+439 GLSIVWT

-471 LLPLSLSS
+471 LLPLS
-479 GYSQSDSVK
+479 
-488 TANLSFKHRL
+488 F

>member
-7 QTRLFSAVFL
+7 QTRLFSAAFL

-29 FFFSSRWYL
+29 FFLSSRWYV

-52 VQSESDRLSTDSA
+52 VQSESDRLSTDPA

-70 PEENMRESS
+70 SKKNTRESS

-110 PQSGNDQNIYPMS
+110 PQSSNDQNIYPIS

-128 CRQMIQSGE
+128 CRRMIQSGE
-137 LVSGKTS
+137 LISGKTS
-144 RILLSEDFWYIS
+144 RILLSEDSWYIS

-183 WNYTWKLYI
+183 WNYTWKLYL
-192 AILIASVFLS
+192 AILLASVFLS

-211 TISDPIRHLCLQIQ
+211 TISVPIQHLCLQIQ
-225 RINGETDAQIR
+225 RINGETDAQIQ
-236 DSYSLNELESLK
+236 DSYSLNELEALK
-248 RSYNQMEETIRRSE
+248 CSYNQMEEMIRRSE

-325 DSHTLDLHP
+325 DSHTFDLHP
-334 ADLEVMEFLDECVDI
+334 TDLEVMEFLDECVDI

-361 EAGRPLTIHTD
+361 EAERPLMIRTD

-381 NILSNCLRYAD
+381 NILSNCLRYAE

-414 PGFPEKDLPHI
+414 PGFLEKDLPHI

-439 GLSIVWA
+439 GLSIVWT

-455 TAGNRAVPEHG
+455 TAGNRTVPEHG

-471 LLPLSLSS
+471 LLPLS
-479 GYSQSDSVK
+479 
-488 TANLSFKHRL
+488 F

>member
-29 FFFSSRWYL
+29 FFLSSRWYV

-52 VQSESDRLSTDSA
+52 VQSESNRLSTDPA

-70 PEENMRESS
+70 SKENTREFS

-86 RLQLR
+86 RMQLR
-91 DQPYNGIFLI
+91 DQPYNGIFLV

-110 PQSGNDQNIYPMS
+110 PQSSNDQNIYPIS
-123 ALEEQ
+123 ALEKQ
-128 CRQMIQSGE
+128 CRRMIQSGE
-137 LVSGKTS
+137 LISGKTS
-144 RILLSEDFWYIS
+144 RILLSEDSWYIS

-211 TISDPIRHLCLQIQ
+211 TISVPIQHLCLQIQ
-225 RINGETDAQIR
+225 RINGETDAQIQ

-325 DSHTLDLHP
+325 DSHTFDLHP
-334 ADLEVMEFLDECVDI
+334 TDLEVMEFLDECVDI

-361 EAGRPLTIHTD
+361 EAERPLMIRTD

-381 NILSNCLRYAD
+381 NILSNCLRYAE

-414 PGFPEKDLPHI
+414 PGFLEKDLPHI

-439 GLSIVWA
+439 GLSIVWT

-455 TAGNRAVPEHG
+455 TAGNRTVPEHG

-471 LLPLSLSS
+471 LLPLS
-479 GYSQSDSVK
+479 
-488 TANLSFKHRL
+488 F